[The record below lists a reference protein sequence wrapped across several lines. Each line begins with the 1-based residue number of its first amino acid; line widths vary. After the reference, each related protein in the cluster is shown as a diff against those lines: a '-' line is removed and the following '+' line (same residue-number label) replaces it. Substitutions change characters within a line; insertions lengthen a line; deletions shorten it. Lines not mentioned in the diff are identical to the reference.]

1 MHYQLNMAPGSEPA
15 AKRYVDRQIDAI
27 VSGVTGSLQR
37 VKHFTGGSVRPW
49 PGVIWCR
56 GMTEKPVIPRPPK
69 VPPGRHEQHLRRQIS
84 PAELAQALKAHRR
97 WLKNGPAGGSR
108 LDLNSC
114 DLTGV
119 ALQGALL
126 SRAGLNRAVLSGA
139 LLSNAKLERAEL
151 SGAELEGALL
161 DRADLKGARVS
172 GANLRRADLTATH
185 APYLDAEFADFS
197 GAQLDHVDLTGADLS
212 GAIMAGANLT
222 GARLS
227 RANLRGADLRGA
239 RLTGADLRE
248 AKLGAADLR
257 GADLTGADLRRAY
270 MRLARLDD
278 ANLAGADLTGAAWLS
293 QAQLDRARVDE
304 AARLPE
310 ALTVLNGSEES
321 LGPSN
326 GAHGDG

>member
-1 MHYQLNMAPGSEPA
+1 
-15 AKRYVDRQIDAI
+15 
-27 VSGVTGSLQR
+27 
-37 VKHFTGGSVRPW
+37 
-49 PGVIWCR
+49 
-56 GMTEKPVIPRPPK
+56 MTDKPVIPRPPK
-69 VPPGRHEQHLRRQIS
+69 VPPRRHEQPLLRQIS
-84 PAELAQALKAHRR
+84 PAELAEALKAHRR

-151 SGAELEGALL
+151 TGAELEGALL

-185 APYLDAEFADFS
+185 APYMDAEFADFS
-197 GAQLDHVDLTGADLS
+197 GARLDHVDLTGADLS

-278 ANLAGADLTGAAWLS
+278 ANLAGADLSGAAWLS

-310 ALTVLNGSEES
+310 VRLRGRSGLPTISDGAAALGAISQRRIPLNSDIRALRS
-321 LGPSN
+321 PARLFSSIALRYFPARS
-326 GAHGDG
+326 ARLPAIRAIWSTISMSSIF